1 MWDILSSPPKPR
13 KAIEEIM
20 MERLAEKIR
29 KEIDDEFLT
38 TVVQPYYA
46 NRQVRNSTQ
55 NSK

>member
-13 KAIEEIM
+13 KTIEEIM
-20 MERLAEKIR
+20 MEQLAEEIR

-38 TVVQPYYA
+38 KVMQPYYA